1 MPQSNNHQK
10 TFFMKPSYT
19 NCKKNISKFALL
31 TTMMFFMAV
40 SKTKAQDV
48 DLQAVA
54 INPSAVSISVGQTA
68 FIQVSMR
75 NNGPAAIPMGEA
87 TAQVTF
93 SSVYLDF
100 GPPALPVNFSN
111 PGCTNWTYLGNVPGA
126 GTNNLFF
133 RNDAGVLAP
142 ATTCNFQFD
151 VRGKAGVAGANNVI
165 TLASSLSPTASV
177 NDVNGT
183 NQSASAEL
191 TVTGTP
197 DLTASQLFTT
207 TQVAAGGVI
216 DEVVAIRNVGAS
228 PTSAPTVFDVTV
240 YTALSGLTV
249 TSNPNPTV
257 TIGFTPYTL
266 DNVNWAFNPATG
278 VFTSN
283 AGVFVQPGV
292 AGVRYLGVRITRGT
306 NPNQGSNGTVN
317 QTVTITNGT
326 GGGETPTNNN
336 TINNSLQKN

>member
-1 MPQSNNHQK
+1 
-10 TFFMKPSYT
+10 MKPSYM
-19 NCKKNISKFALL
+19 NLKKNIYKFGLL
-31 TTMMFFMAV
+31 STMMFCVAV
-40 SKTKAQDV
+40 SKVKAQDV
-48 DLQAVA
+48 DLIAIA
-54 INPSAVSISVGQTA
+54 INPSLTSIAVGQTA
-68 FIQVSMR
+68 YVEVSMR
-75 NNGPAAIPMGEA
+75 NAGSNPIPMGQA

-100 GPPALPVNFSN
+100 GLPALPVNFSD
-111 PGCTNWTYLGNVPGA
+111 PCSDWVYLGNVPGA

-133 RNDAGVLAP
+133 RNDAGQLDNNV
-142 ATTCNFQFD
+142 TCNFRFD
-151 VRGKAGVAGANNVI
+151 IRGKSGVAGANNVI
-165 TLASSLSPTASV
+165 SLASSLAPTATV

-191 TVTGTP
+191 TVTGIP

-228 PTSAPTVFDVTV
+228 PTTAASVFNVTTYTV
-240 YTALSGLTV
+240 LSGLTV
-249 TSNPNPTV
+249 TSNPNASV
-257 TIGFTPYTL
+257 TIGFTTYPL
-266 DNVNWAFNPATG
+266 DNANWTFNPATG
-278 VFTSN
+278 EFTSN

-292 AGVRYLGVRITRGT
+292 PGVRYIGVRISRGAG
-306 NPNQGSNGTVN
+306 GSAGANGIVN

>member
-1 MPQSNNHQK
+1 MPQTNNHQK

-19 NCKKNISKFALL
+19 SIKKNIFKLTVLTAGMFLVTASKI
-31 TTMMFFMAV
+31 
-40 SKTKAQDV
+40 KAQDV

-54 INPSAVSISVGQTA
+54 INPSLTSIAVGQTA

-75 NNGPAAIPMGEA
+75 NNGPAAIPVGEA

-100 GPPALPVNFSN
+100 APTIPLNFSD
-111 PGCTNWTYLGNVPGA
+111 PCSDWVYLGNVPGA

-133 RNDAGVLAP
+133 RNDAGVLA
-142 ATTCNFQFD
+142 ASTTCNFQFD
-151 VRGKAGVAGANNVI
+151 IRGKQGVAGANNVI
-165 TLASSLSPTASV
+165 TLASSLAPTATV

-216 DEVVAIRNVGAS
+216 DEVVAIRNVG
-228 PTSAPTVFDVTV
+228 V
-240 YTALSGLTV
+240 
-249 TSNPNPTV
+249 
-257 TIGFTPYTL
+257 
-266 DNVNWAFNPATG
+266 
-278 VFTSN
+278 
-283 AGVFVQPGV
+283 
-292 AGVRYLGVRITRGT
+292 
-306 NPNQGSNGTVN
+306 
-317 QTVTITNGT
+317 
-326 GGGETPTNNN
+326 
-336 TINNSLQKN
+336 

>member
-1 MPQSNNHQK
+1 MPQTNNHQK

-19 NCKKNISKFALL
+19 SIKKNIFRLTLL
-31 TTMMFFMAV
+31 TTMMFVMSV

-48 DLQAVA
+48 DLIAVA
-54 INPSAVSISVGQTA
+54 ISPSLPTISVGQTA

-75 NNGPAAIPMGEA
+75 NAGPSAIPVGQA

-100 GPPALPVNFSN
+100 GLPALPVNFTD
-111 PGCTNWTYLGNVPGA
+111 PCGNWTYLGNVPGA

-133 RNDAGVLAP
+133 ANNAGALA
-142 ATTCNFQFD
+142 ASQTCNLQFD
-151 VRGKAGVAGANNVI
+151 VRGKVGVAGANNVI
-165 TLASSLSPTASV
+165 TLASSLSPTATV

-240 YTALSGLTV
+240 YTPLSGLTV
-249 TSNPNPTV
+249 SSNPAASV
-257 TIGFTPYTL
+257 TIGFNTYTL
-266 DNVNWAFNPATG
+266 DNANWTFNPATG

-292 AGVRYLGVRITRGT
+292 PGVRYLGVRITRGT
-306 NPNQGSNGTVN
+306 SPNQGSNGIVN

>member
-19 NCKKNISKFALL
+19 NLKRNISRLALL
-31 TTMMFFMAV
+31 TAMMFFMGV

-48 DLQAVA
+48 DL
-54 INPSAVSISVGQTA
+54 IAVSISPGLPSIAVGQTT
-68 FIQVSMR
+68 FIEVAMR
-75 NNGPAAIPMGEA
+75 NQGSNLIPVGEA

-100 GPPALPVNFSN
+100 GLPALPVNFTDPCSR
-111 PGCTNWTYLGNVPGA
+111 WVYLGNVPGA

-133 RNDAGVLAP
+133 RNDAGALTNNA
-142 ATTCNFQFD
+142 TCNFRFD
-151 VRGKAGVAGANNVI
+151 VRGKIGVAGANNVI
-165 TLASSLSPTASV
+165 TLASSLSPTATV

-228 PTSAPTVFDVTV
+228 PTSAASVFNVTT
-240 YTALSGLTV
+240 YLPITGLTV
-249 TSNPNPTV
+249 TSNSNPTV
-257 TIGFTPYTL
+257 TIGFTTYTL
-266 DNVNWAFNPATG
+266 DNANWTFNAGTG
-278 VFTSN
+278 DFTSN
-283 AGVFVQPGV
+283 PGVFVQPGV
-292 AGVRYLGVRITRGT
+292 LGVRYLGVRITRGT
-306 NPNQGSNGTVN
+306 GGSAGSNGTVN
-317 QTVTITNGT
+317 QTVTIASGT

-336 TINNSLQKN
+336 TINNSLTKN